1 MEVFENG
8 RSMSD
13 KPILPLS
20 LLFRQ
25 IGRLWSTERGNFV
38 YLFIYLPLNF
48 NLYFAC
54 ELFKFSAFSRVQRE
68 NLFFQKKKNRK
79 SGYGSHPA

>member
-1 MEVFENG
+1 MT
-8 RSMSD
+8 D
-13 KPILPLS
+13 KPILPMS

-68 NLFFQKKKNRK
+68 NLFFQKKKIGNLAMVHILL
-79 SGYGSHPA
+79 SFLQTA